1 MSRPV
6 QIRIVAFALVV
17 MTSYLAHAGQPRVKF
32 FVGNPNQ
39 QPFVN
44 PNPPSQSPRW
54 FFGMSVVLDF
64 DGNRQGLRVINI
76 QPGSPAHRAGLEV
89 GDFIRSSNGRSFNN
103 AQNNHH
109 AVALLQQ
116 TVSFGGGG
124 GGFPGNGGPVATFI
138 NPGFAPTGGVAH
150 FHVLDVRSGQLVH
163 VDVFPTLVGGNG
175 GPIATFKN

>member
-17 MTSYLAHAGQPRVKF
+17 MTSYLAHAGQPKVKF

-39 QPFVN
+39 QQPFVQ
-44 PNPPSQSPRW
+44 PQPQSPRW

-89 GDFIRSSNGRSFNN
+89 GDFIRSSNGQSFQNAHNN
-103 AQNNHH
+103 RH
-109 AVALLQQ
+109 AVAVLQQ
-116 TVSFGGGG
+116 TVSFSGNG
-124 GGFPGNGGPVATFI
+124 GGFPGNGGPVATFV
-138 NPGFAPTGGVAH
+138 NPGFASTDGVAH
-150 FHVLDVRSGQLVH
+150 FHVRDVRSGQLVH

-175 GPIATFKN
+175 GPIATFKR